1 MSSVQDGIEALE
13 RLLDVERH
21 AIRAGA
27 FVELADIVSQK
38 EALVGKLGGVSA
50 EGLAHLRGKAEQ
62 NQRLLVA
69 ALKGVRAAQ
78 RRLDMIQR
86 ASRSLNSY
94 DALGRART
102 IGSGGP
108 NVERRA

>member
-1 MSSVQDGIEALE
+1 MSSLQEGIESLE

-27 FVELADIVSQK
+27 FAELADIIGRK
-38 EALVGKLGGVSA
+38 EALIGTLGGVGA
-50 EGLAHLRGKAEQ
+50 GRLAHLRGKAEQ
-62 NQRLLVA
+62 NQRLLAA

-78 RRLDMIQR
+78 RRLDMILR

-108 NVERRA
+108 SVERRA